1 MSSSISASDPRA
13 PDPRVWRRFA
23 LWLAGSSLGFF
34 LFVYAF
40 VAVVDPW
47 GVLPLS
53 PPLPR
58 VPISTNA
65 RFSFPAL
72 ARSQTF
78 DAAIFGTSTT
88 RLLRPALL
96 DGMFGARFVNLAMN
110 SATAWE
116 QSRMLALFTRTHPA
130 ARMVV
135 IGLDSAWCTEVPQ
148 RTSGRPFPD
157 WMYTGSPW
165 RGYREIAT
173 LYAVQEAA
181 NQFAVLVGM
190 KRRRYGLDGYTDF
203 LPDDRLYDPARVAVR
218 FAEWGPAPNLPA
230 GPSSAHVFPALSML
244 AERLAALPAETR
256 KLLFFTPS
264 HISQQGEPGSD
275 IAALTAACKRAVA
288 VIASGV
294 PGVKVVDFLIPSPI
308 TRARDNYWDPLH
320 YRVPIASRI
329 MRDLLAASEGETSE
343 DDRLLT
349 PPAGAS

>member
-1 MSSSISASDPRA
+1 
-13 PDPRVWRRFA
+13 VWRRFA

-72 ARSQTF
+72 ARSPAF
-78 DAAIFGTSTT
+78 DSAIFGTSTT
-88 RLLRPALL
+88 RLLRPAVLN
-96 DGMFGARFVNLAMN
+96 GMFGARFVNLAMN

-116 QSRMLALFTRTHPA
+116 ESQMLALFTRTHPA
-130 ARMVV
+130 ARMIV
-135 IGLDSAWCTEVPQ
+135 IGLDAAWCNETPQ
-148 RTSGRPFPD
+148 RGTGRPFPD
-157 WMYTGSPW
+157 WMYGGSPW

-181 NQFAVLVGM
+181 NQFAVVTGM

-203 LPDDRLYDPARVAVR
+203 LPDDRAYDPARVAAR
-218 FAEWGPAPNLPA
+218 FAQWGPAPNIPA
-230 GPSSAHVFPALSML
+230 GKGHVFPALPML
-244 AERLAALPAETR
+244 AERLAALPAGTR

-264 HISQQGEPGSD
+264 HVSLQGEPGSD
-275 IAALTAACKRAVA
+275 VAALNAACKRDVA
-288 VIASGV
+288 RIASSV
-294 PGVKVVDFLIPSPI
+294 PGTTVVDFLIPSPI
-308 TRARDNYWDPLH
+308 TRVRDNYWDPLH
-320 YRVPIASRI
+320 YRVPIANRI
-329 MRDLLAASEGETSE
+329 MRDLLAASEGEMSD
-343 DDRLLT
+343 DDRLLV
-349 PPAGAS
+349 PSAGAS